1 MPILQN
7 DTKNTFTPIK
17 VSVIAIISLLIVA
30 SITFSIVVLS
40 YANVYPNV
48 TLCGAPLGRMTKEQA
63 SNTVTQA
70 FENASS
76 DKKINIIYQNEVFDL
91 DILGNF
97 SVNVNTTVDKAL
109 GVGRNGNI
117 LKRFADILAKNNITF
132 DITQD
137 DASINSKITSFAER
151 IERSN
156 SIFELSPKLDVAK
169 VDLTKNAV
177 IVDVD
182 ATHLEVL
189 HSIENGSFAPIS
201 VKTRSNFT
209 VDDVDLIYK
218 RIQRDPVNAT
228 CTIVNNKPVIEP
240 HKVGISID
248 KNLLAQHLS
257 KGEKIFELPITT
269 IMPKITTDQFQAKMF
284 ADVLGEQTTNYNS
297 SLAERTQN
305 VTLAAKAVNG
315 VIIAP
320 GRDFSFN
327 QVVGER
333 TYERGFK
340 DATVFIN
347 GKAEQGAGGGICQ
360 VSSTLYTAQLYADL
374 QTIKRAN
381 HQFTV
386 TYMPSGQD
394 ATVAYGVQDYVFR
407 NNTAYPLKVI
417 TTMGGGKLTIKIL
430 GTKIDKDV
438 KISIVNNTISTKSF
452 EERTEVSTDVP
463 YGKTIVKQKGQDGAT
478 VDTYKVY
485 WRNGLEEKRVF
496 LHRSVYNPME
506 RLIQVSGAQEA
517 QAAQVTPQQTPTPP
531 PTETGAPTSTPAP
544 STSPEPSAKPII
556 PTQTQA
562 PTVTSVP
569 TSDTGI

>member
-1 MPILQN
+1 MPIIQS
-7 DTKNTFTPIK
+7 DIKNTPNKIK

-30 SITFSIVVLS
+30 SIAFSIVVLS

-48 TLCGAPLGRMTKEQA
+48 TLCGAPLGRMTREQA
-63 SNTVTQA
+63 TNTIMQA
-70 FENASS
+70 FENASNG
-76 DKKINIIYQNEVFDL
+76 KKINIVYQNEVFDL

-97 SVNVNTTVDKAL
+97 SINVNTTVDKAL
-109 GVGRNGNI
+109 SVGRGGNI
-117 LKRFADILAKNNITF
+117 LKRFADILAKSNITF

-137 DASINSKITSFAER
+137 DASINSKITAFAER
-151 IERSN
+151 IESNN
-156 SIFELSPKLDVAK
+156 SIFELSPKLDLVK

-182 ATHLEVL
+182 ATHLAIL
-189 HSIENGSFAPIS
+189 QSIENGSFAPIS

-209 VDDVDLIYK
+209 TDDIDLIYK

-248 KNLLAQHLS
+248 KTLLAQHLS

-297 SLAERTQN
+297 AMAERTQN

-327 QVVGER
+327 QIVGER

-340 DATVFIN
+340 DATVFVN

-360 VSSTLYTAQLYADL
+360 VSSTLYTTQLYSDL

-407 NNTAYPLKVI
+407 NNTAYPIKII

-430 GTKIDKDV
+430 GTKADKDV

-452 EERTEVSTDVP
+452 EEKTVVSPDVP
-463 YGKTIVKQKGQDGAT
+463 YGKTIIKQKGQDGAT

-485 WRNGLEEKRVF
+485 WRNGVEEKRVF

-506 RLIQVSGAQEA
+506 RLIQVSGAQET
-517 QAAQVTPQQTPTPP
+517 QAPHEIPQQPITPP
-531 PTETGAPTSTPAP
+531 PTETVAPANTPTPASPTP
-544 STSPEPSAKPII
+544 STQPTVTPT
-556 PTQTQA
+556 PTQT
-562 PTVTSVP
+562 PSVTTVP

>member
-1 MPILQN
+1 MTILQK
-7 DTKNTFTPIK
+7 DIKSTFTPMKI
-17 VSVIAIISLLIVA
+17 SIIAIISLIIIA
-30 SITFSIVVLS
+30 SIALSVAVLS

-48 TLCGAPLGRMTKEQA
+48 SLCGTPLGGMTREQA
-63 SNTVTQA
+63 TTAVTQA

-76 DKKINIIYQNEVFDL
+76 GKKINIIYQNEVFDL

-97 SVNVNTTVDKAL
+97 SVDVNTTVDKAL
-109 GVGRNGNI
+109 NIGRSGNI
-117 LKRFADILAKNNITF
+117 FKKFADILSKNNITF
-132 DITQD
+132 NIMQD
-137 DASINSKITSFAER
+137 DTSINTKITSFAER
-151 IERSN
+151 IESGN

-169 VDLTKNAV
+169 VNLTKNAV

-189 HSIENGSFAPIS
+189 HNIENGSFATVS
-201 VKTRSNFT
+201 VATRSNFT
-209 VDDVDLIYK
+209 KDDINLIYK

-228 CTIVNNKPVIEP
+228 CTIVNNKPVVEP

-248 KNLLAQHLS
+248 KNILAQHLAN
-257 KGEKIFELPITT
+257 GEKIFDLPITT
-269 IMPKITTDQFQAKMF
+269 IMPKITTDQFQSKMF
-284 ADVLGEQTTNYNS
+284 ADVLGEKTTSYNS
-297 SLAERTQN
+297 ALAERTQN
-305 VTLAAKAVNG
+305 VTLAAKAING

-333 TYERGFK
+333 TYARGFM
-340 DATVFIN
+340 DATVFVN

-360 VSSTLYTAQLYADL
+360 VSSTLYNTQLYADL

-407 NNTAYPLKVI
+407 NNTTYPIKVI
-417 TTMGGGKLTIKIL
+417 STMGDGKLTIKIL

-438 KISIVNNTISTKSF
+438 KITIINNTISTKAF
-452 EERTEVSTDVP
+452 EERTEVSSDVP
-463 YGKTIVKQKGQDGAT
+463 AGKTIVKQKGQDGAT

-485 WRNGLEEKRVF
+485 WRNGVEEKRVF

-506 RLIQVSGAQEA
+506 RLIQVS
-517 QAAQVTPQQTPTPP
+517 AAQGTQTTHETPQQTTTPQ
-531 PTETGAPTSTPAP
+531 PTETEAPANTPQPA
-544 STSPEPSAKPII
+544 TSPEPSAKPII
-556 PTQTQA
+556 PTQT